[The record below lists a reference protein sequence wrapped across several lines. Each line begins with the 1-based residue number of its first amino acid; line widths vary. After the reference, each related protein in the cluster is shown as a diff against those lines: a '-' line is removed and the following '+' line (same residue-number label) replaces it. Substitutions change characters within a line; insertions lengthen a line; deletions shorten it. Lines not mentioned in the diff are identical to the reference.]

1 LNEIGE
7 KYFELLD
14 TTHKTPVVLLY
25 PDRYDIKDIVEYF
38 RQLLEMMTTRVLST
52 QILNNNFL
60 FCNLNRGFLIKLT
73 IFDAKN
79 SVRYSR
85 QKLCGIFIEKSKG
98 IK

>member
-1 LNEIGE
+1 MKLAKNI
-7 KYFELLD
+7 FELLD
-14 TTHKTPVVLLY
+14 TTHKTSVVLLY
-25 PDRYDIKDIVEYF
+25 PDRYDIKDNVEYF